1 MLHDTLMSVRFPS
14 EEKWSAAHNE
24 GKLLLFFP
32 TEVRE
37 GVKTSQ
43 GESDAVACRRIAN
56 LDTLAV
62 YEDALVFG
70 AALVPNIAGGVP
82 DNPVLG
88 RLSKSSRGA
97 WLLLPHTQEE
107 LYLAQK
113 WIEENPA

>member
-14 EEKWSAAHNE
+14 EDRWNTAKNE
-24 GKLLLFFP
+24 GSLLLFFP
-32 TEVRE
+32 TELRE

-43 GESDAVACRRIAN
+43 GVSDAVACQRIAN
-56 LDTLAV
+56 LDTGSV
-62 YEDALVFG
+62 YTDALIFG
-70 AALVPNIAGGVP
+70 AALVPNIAGGAP
-82 DNPVLG
+82 DSPVLG